1 MKSMIYDWSM
11 KIRSDDNDLV
21 TKGYLRQEFKREFAK
36 FRHDF
41 SREIDF
47 KIDQKFDEKLGG
59 LRDDLVIWKDE
70 ILTSNDK
77 VIKKL
82 DTWLTERAMIHGNY
96 QRLEARVTTLENS
109 PLGK

>member
-1 MKSMIYDWSM
+1 ME
-11 KIRSDDNDLV
+11 IRSDDNELV
-21 TKGYLRQEFKREFAK
+21 TKGYLRGEFKREFAK
-36 FRHDF
+36 FG
-41 SREIDF
+41 REMDF

-59 LRDDLVIWKDE
+59 LRDELAVWKDE

-96 QRLEARVTTLENS
+96 EKLEERVTTLERRCT
-109 PLGK
+109 